1 MDQNEMIG
9 HDDSL
14 DDYGSEK
21 SAHICPSGKGKP
33 RWKYTFESLEIRDY
47 RLLWLA
53 VVFWVSGG
61 HMQSIVRNY
70 LAYELTGS
78 AKIMAF
84 IGAGPIIPLLV
95 FALFGGAVADR
106 MDRRRILQICQVAT
120 LISSLIV
127 AVSITAGIINWYY
140 LLITGMIHG
149 GVWSFISPARQALI
163 KDIVG
168 KEKLTNAISLMAAG
182 LSTVSLIA
190 PGLGGV
196 LYNPSFLGPDGVSYL
211 SAIVGFCSI
220 IFIGFISKDKV
231 ISVSEN
237 SNVVQEIRSGLIYI
251 WQDKLVLVVIGIV
264 VTTMIFIHPV
274 MHFLPILVKDV
285 FDRESGSFGLLLSM
299 LGLGS
304 LVGSLIAAS
313 LGKWKRG
320 LLLVV
325 GNIVAGAAVVLI
337 ASISSWYMV
346 VAVMVVVGL
355 SEAGRRALSQA
366 LIMERVKDDYQGRV
380 ISVYTMSFGL
390 LPIGIIPAG
399 FAVDLLG
406 ISYTIAILG
415 LGMLAVSIFVF
426 FAYRDLSELN

>member
-1 MDQNEMIG
+1 
-9 HDDSL
+9 
-14 DDYGSEK
+14 
-21 SAHICPSGKGKP
+21 
-33 RWKYTFESLEIRDY
+33 
-47 RLLWLA
+47 
-53 VVFWVSGG
+53 
-61 HMQSIVRNY
+61 MQSIVRNY

-127 AVSITAGIINWYY
+127 AVSRTTGIINWFY

-231 ISVSEN
+231 ILVSEN

-355 SEAGRRALSQA
+355 SEAGRRALIQA
-366 LIMERVKDDYQGRV
+366 LIMERV
-380 ISVYTMSFGL
+380 
-390 LPIGIIPAG
+390 
-399 FAVDLLG
+399 
-406 ISYTIAILG
+406 
-415 LGMLAVSIFVF
+415 
-426 FAYRDLSELN
+426 

>member
-1 MDQNEMIG
+1 M
-9 HDDSL
+9 
-14 DDYGSEK
+14 
-21 SAHICPSGKGKP
+21 
-33 RWKYTFESLEIRDY
+33 
-47 RLLWLA
+47 
-53 VVFWVSGG
+53 
-61 HMQSIVRNY
+61 
-70 LAYELTGS
+70 
-78 AKIMAF
+78 
-84 IGAGPIIPLLV
+84 
-95 FALFGGAVADR
+95 
-106 MDRRRILQICQVAT
+106 
-120 LISSLIV
+120 
-127 AVSITAGIINWYY
+127 
-140 LLITGMIHG
+140 
-149 GVWSFISPARQALI
+149 
-163 KDIVG
+163 
-168 KEKLTNAISLMAAG
+168 
-182 LSTVSLIA
+182 
-190 PGLGGV
+190 
-196 LYNPSFLGPDGVSYL
+196 
-211 SAIVGFCSI
+211 GFCSI

-231 ISVSEN
+231 IAVSEN

-426 FAYRDLSELN
+426 FAYRDLSEVN

>member
-1 MDQNEMIG
+1 MNFELASKLSGSRFVILKGMLAKLERAIAQFMLDKHTNENG
-9 HDDSL
+9 
-14 DDYGSEK
+14 
-21 SAHICPSGKGKP
+21 
-33 RWKYTFESLEIRDY
+33 YTEI
-47 RLLWLA
+47 
-53 VVFWVSGG
+53 
-61 HMQSIVRNY
+61 
-70 LAYELTGS
+70 
-78 AKIMAF
+78 
-84 IGAGPIIPLLV
+84 
-95 FALFGGAVADR
+95 
-106 MDRRRILQICQVAT
+106 
-120 LISSLIV
+120 
-127 AVSITAGIINWYY
+127 
-140 LLITGMIHG
+140 
-149 GVWSFISPARQALI
+149 
-163 KDIVG
+163 
-168 KEKLTNAISLMAAG
+168 
-182 LSTVSLIA
+182 
-190 PGLGGV
+190 
-196 LYNPSFLGPDGVSYL
+196 
-211 SAIVGFCSI
+211 
-220 IFIGFISKDKV
+220 
-231 ISVSEN
+231 
-237 SNVVQEIRSGLIYI
+237 NV
-251 WQDKLVLVVIGIV
+251 
-264 VTTMIFIHPV
+264 
-274 MHFLPILVKDV
+274 PILVKDV